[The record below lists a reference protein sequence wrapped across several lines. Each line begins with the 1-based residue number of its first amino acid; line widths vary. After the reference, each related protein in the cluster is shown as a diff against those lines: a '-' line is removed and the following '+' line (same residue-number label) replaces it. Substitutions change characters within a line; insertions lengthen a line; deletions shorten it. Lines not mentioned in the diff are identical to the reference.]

1 MTMDHVGLCPADMAE
16 ALRFYVEGIGLD
28 VVFDVK
34 LRGDHYDLLG
44 VHTEKVRTVFLA
56 DPSAPGSSR
65 LELLELFPGHAATDP
80 PPTGYPQRG
89 LTLISFV
96 RPVEAT
102 LSRLAGMGLGG
113 KPRIMPTPTG
123 ALSAMVVDPDGV
135 MVELLD
141 NPVSFGAATSDLG

>member
-1 MTMDHVGLCPADMAE
+1 MDHVGLCPADMDA
-16 ALRFYVEGIGLD
+16 ALRFYVDGIGLE
-28 VVFDVK
+28 VIFDVK

-44 VHTEKVRTVFLA
+44 VHTEKVRTVFLG

-65 LELLELFPGHAATDP
+65 LELLQLFPADVTAQT

-96 RPVEAT
+96 RPVDAT
-102 LSRLAGMGLGG
+102 LERLAELGLGG
-113 KPRIMPTPTG
+113 KPRIMPTPAG

-141 NPVSFGAATSDLG
+141 HAVSFG